1 MTNATSSSVALFYA
15 NPYVASMLIIGS
27 VILGS
32 LIIFF
37 IGRKVYYLEE
47 IKRSASIKAAHLL
60 TNSFQ
65 GIKQVKISQSENF
78 FKKKFYFLSNNVSEA
93 DAKRLQSGLLPRI
106 LIEVFGYCMILFT
119 IIYLLFLDKNLA
131 NSSSTLAVYAFAAFR
146 IMPAIST
153 ILGNTTL
160 IINVTSTLEHLVK
173 IKKEVTSIENN
184 NLNKI
189 RMKKSMKLN
198 DIFFK
203 FDENKED
210 TLYNISLEL

>member
-1 MTNATSSSVALFYA
+1 M
-15 NPYVASMLIIGS
+15 
-27 VILGS
+27 
-32 LIIFF
+32 
-37 IGRKVYYLEE
+37 
-47 IKRSASIKAAHLL
+47 
-60 TNSFQ
+60 
-65 GIKQVKISQSENF
+65 
-78 FKKKFYFLSNNVSEA
+78 
-93 DAKRLQSGLLPRI
+93 
-106 LIEVFGYCMILFT
+106 
-119 IIYLLFLDKNLA
+119 FLDKNLT
-131 NSSSTLAVYAFAAFR
+131 NSSSKIVFYAFAAFR
-146 IMPAIST
+146 IMPALST